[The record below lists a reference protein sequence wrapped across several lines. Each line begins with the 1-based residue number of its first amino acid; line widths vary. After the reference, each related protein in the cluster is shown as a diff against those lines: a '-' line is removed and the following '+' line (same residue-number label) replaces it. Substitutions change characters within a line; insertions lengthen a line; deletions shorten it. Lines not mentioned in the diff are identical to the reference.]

1 MKNVYLFRLRRLCAF
16 IIGVVFVIAGIFKL
30 LDPVGAGLVMEG
42 YLRFLHITF
51 LLPLAKAGAVSLA
64 LLEAILGSA
73 MICGVWRKPVAVI
86 TTAMIVFFTALT
98 LLLAIFNPVSLTDCG
113 CFGEVIHLTNFQ
125 TFLKNLVLLALALT
139 PQPDLLILDEPV
151 SGVDQN
157 GLESFYLA
165 LTAFLPFR
173 NFGKNRKRKYVSFG
187 IVTASLIAFTVYSL
201 TAIPLVDYTAFTP
214 GSELLASEDDD
225 DGNDDETGYYKS
237 TIIYEKNGQEGAFD
251 LDNLPDSTWTYVR
264 TETIFINGTDVEDNE
279 PALSFSDSLGNYHD
293 KLATVGNVLAVSVY
307 DAGRL
312 SGERWTRIADALD
325 GAKAAGFTPLLLVSS
340 SKDQFDNLAALTPE
354 IHSRLLSSTYHADRK
369 TLVSLNRSNG
379 GATWFSDGE
388 LIRKYSNG
396 RIPSGETLSGKTEDD
411 PTEEMLHSS
420 TRKRLHFQGFI
431 LYVFA
436 LLLIL

>member
-51 LLPLAKAGAVSLA
+51 LLPLAKAGAVALA

-125 TFLKNLVLLALALT
+125 TFLKNLVLLA
-139 PQPDLLILDEPV
+139 
-151 SGVDQN
+151 
-157 GLESFYLA
+157 LA

-312 SGERWTRIADALD
+312 SGDRWTRIADALD

-396 RIPSGETLSGKTEDD
+396 RIPSGETLSGKTVDD

-420 TRKRLHFQGFI
+420 TWKRLHFQGFI